1 MKATSFPRYVQK
13 FSVAYIIR
21 NMHHIHRLMHFLELA
36 KSEAALEKLL
46 KFAE

>member
-1 MKATSFPRYVQK
+1 MKPSSFPPYAKK

-21 NMHHIHRLMHFLELA
+21 NMHHIHRLMHFIELA
-36 KSEAALEKLL
+36 KSEAALEKRP